1 MRDYTGNFTAD
12 FTNEKNLRDYYA
24 SLDISEHSLEDN
36 DKIFMKIKFKFL
48 EAYDA
53 FLQKKRNKQIK
64 KEMYK
69 QYRKKLLAMQEEIQR
84 QIKLLNSVIAD
95 DTYDN
100 VCLRELKTHLSGYF
114 SEIDC
119 LDYNVVSQIF
129 DGTEKQIYYFIQ
141 IYDCLSECLPIIKSD
156 SMAKMHVFNQETLW
170 KNIFFYTICQVR
182 QNTFDN
188 EIIAN
193 YVKRNKPESNEL
205 RTVTRNYY
213 VHKYQGEFAKSILTK
228 RKLLKLTQKELQ
240 EKSGIDHS
248 MIAKIEKLQQT
259 VTFETAIKLLT
270 SLNMGICIYSVD
282 TCDKL

>member
-1 MRDYTGNFTAD
+1 
-12 FTNEKNLRDYYA
+12 
-24 SLDISEHSLEDN
+24 
-36 DKIFMKIKFKFL
+36 
-48 EAYDA
+48 
-53 FLQKKRNKQIK
+53 
-64 KEMYK
+64 
-69 QYRKKLLAMQEEIQR
+69 
-84 QIKLLNSVIAD
+84 
-95 DTYDN
+95 
-100 VCLRELKTHLSGYF
+100 
-114 SEIDC
+114 
-119 LDYNVVSQIF
+119 
-129 DGTEKQIYYFIQ
+129 
-141 IYDCLSECLPIIKSD
+141 
-156 SMAKMHVFNQETLW
+156 MAKMHVFNQETLW

-193 YVKRNKPESNEL
+193 YIKRNKPESNEL